1 MSQSLLWLFVW
12 LWKKVVCLIESFV
25 GNSFGED
32 LVSWFVCGN
41 IWCTIIMVNGWSNR
55 DSFWKLF
62 CCWLVGSLVT
72 WVFVCL
78 VQYMMFGLFDFVLG
92 LDVNELLGNASLCQY
107 ACLIYTNPSEL
118 SVLKLNKS
126 FHWYLYL
133 KLPLSFIAALCFLF
147 NFWGWYSLANEVATS
162 SHSKTIALFLVIEI
176 GE

>member
-1 MSQSLLWLFVW
+1 
-12 LWKKVVCLIESFV
+12 
-25 GNSFGED
+25 
-32 LVSWFVCGN
+32 
-41 IWCTIIMVNGWSNR
+41 MVDCWPNR

-133 KLPLSFIAALCFLF
+133 NLPLSFIAALFSVLF
-147 NFWGWYSLANEVATS
+147 FEGDIPWPMKLQRLHIPKQLLCSLSLKLENKRPAITFGKLMYYFYQDSYSTLLDFDL
-162 SHSKTIALFLVIEI
+162 KTVL
-176 GE
+176 